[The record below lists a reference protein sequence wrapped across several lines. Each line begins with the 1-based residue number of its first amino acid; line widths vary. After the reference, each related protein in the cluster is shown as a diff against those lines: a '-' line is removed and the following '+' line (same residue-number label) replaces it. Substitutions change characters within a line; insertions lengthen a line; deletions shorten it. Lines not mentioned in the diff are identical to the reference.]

1 MTPKEKL
8 LKEIEKIV
16 SEMPEDKVKR
26 VYQFVLHIAKWNRI
40 KADCLVRWSAFLFAF
55 PRPICSP
62 YPPTSPIGQRII

>member
-26 VYQFVLHIAKWNRI
+26 VYQFVLHNAK
-40 KADCLVRWSAFLFAF
+40 
-55 PRPICSP
+55 
-62 YPPTSPIGQRII
+62 